1 MGTTNDPISDML
13 TRIRNAS
20 AINKPEVVMPYSK
33 MKHQVANILHDEGYI
48 GKVTKV
54 EPSTDIEGG
63 SRFVTLR
70 IGLKYDQERKPI
82 IQNLKRISKPGLRV
96 YKGSHELPV
105 VLNNLGIAIISTSQ
119 GLMTN
124 KTAKKHGVGGEIVC
138 EVY

>member
-1 MGTTNDPISDML
+1 
-13 TRIRNAS
+13 
-20 AINKPEVVMPYSK
+20 MPYSK
-33 MKHQVANILHDEGYI
+33 MKHQIAHILHNEGYI

-70 IGLKYDQERKPI
+70 IGLKYDLDQKSI

-96 YKGSHELPV
+96 YKGSDELPV
-105 VLNNLGIAIISTSQ
+105 VLNHLGIAIISTSQ

-124 KTAKKHGVGGEIVC
+124 KDAKKKGVGGEILC
-138 EVY
+138 EIY